1 MPSRPGFDYYN
12 DIDNQTTTPLPQPGK
27 KPCRTCT
34 DFKSWAKLQG
44 DKDSQK
50 QSEGNSNLSGAR
62 KVPEDCP
69 LDRDQLGSK
78 TWAFLHTMAA
88 YYPDQPSSQQQTDM
102 TNFFTLFSRFYPCEA
117 CASHLRKQLKASPPM
132 VQSQTALSQW
142 LCWVHNN
149 VNKRIGKPQFDCK
162 QVNARWRDGWPDGS
176 CD

>member
-1 MPSRPGFDYYN
+1 MKYTISIFV
-12 DIDNQTTTPLPQPGK
+12 TLLL
-27 KPCRTCT
+27 
-34 DFKSWAKLQG
+34 SSL
-44 DKDSQK
+44 S
-50 QSEGNSNLSGAR
+50 SGAR